1 MNLKSFEN
9 SLIGGVHTFI
19 RKKPCSIIFEHTL
32 NVIRGHTL
40 NVILGL
46 VSRIHTGHLSNV
58 ILGFIPRINS
68 GYLSNVILGFIPR
81 IHAEHTSMDTR
92 DKPEYD
98 NKKRMCLKP
107 ENDHKRSFIKGL
119 NVVRQ
124 CAALLE
130 RRVQSG
136 TRVRKAQAVTRQ
148 TNPIGRSMIEMLG
161 VLAIIGVLSVG
172 GIAGYSKAMMKF
184 KINKTA
190 KQITEIVTN
199 IRILYMHQDDFNGL
213 NNITAIQMGAVPDDL
228 KLNGSSITN
237 TFGGNINIYGNG
249 YDQDKSFFINLSGL
263 PKEACVAL
271 ATADWGTTSSSGL
284 VGMVVIAYSM
294 GMGYV
299 VDGCDSE
306 GEIGLGGYY
315 YYACS
320 GHLPLAPSLAAK
332 YCNHWGSDSTYIEFA
347 FK

>member
-40 NVILGL
+40 NVILE
-46 VSRIHTGHLSNV
+46 
-58 ILGFIPRINS
+58 
-68 GYLSNVILGFIPR
+68 FIPR
-81 IHAEHTSMDTR
+81 IHTKQNLSRHYRACPDNLDTR
-92 DKPEYD
+92 VKPEYD
-98 NKKRMCLKP
+98 NRRRMFLKP
-107 ENDHKRSFIKGL
+107 ENDHNNLRP
-119 NVVRQ
+119 Q
-124 CAALLE
+124 CAPDATGFLSDVYK
-130 RRVQSG
+130 RG
-136 TRVRKAQAVTRQ
+136 TRAQKFLADGVQ
-148 TNPIGRSMIEMLG
+148 CGRSMIEMLG

-190 KQITEIVTN
+190 QQITEIVTN
-199 IRILYMHQDDFNGL
+199 IRTLYAQQKDYNGVS
-213 NNITAIQMGAVPDDL
+213 NTTAIGMGAVPDDL

>member
-40 NVILGL
+40 NVILG
-46 VSRIHTGHLSNV
+46 HTLNV
-58 ILGFIPRINS
+58 ILG
-68 GYLSNVILGFIPR
+68 LVPR
-81 IHAEHTSMDTR
+81 IHAEHTLMDTR
-92 DKPEYD
+92 VKPEYD
-98 NKKRMCLKP
+98 YKVM
-107 ENDHKRSFIKGL
+107 
-119 NVVRQ
+119 Q
-124 CAALLE
+124 C
-130 RRVQSG
+130 
-136 TRVRKAQAVTRQ
+136 
-148 TNPIGRSMIEMLG
+148 GRSMIEMLG

-190 KQITEIVTN
+190 QQITEIVTN
-199 IRILYMHQDDFNGL
+199 IRTLYMHQDDFNGL
-213 NNITAIQMGAVPDDL
+213 NSITAIQMGAVPDDL
-228 KLNGSSITN
+228 DIDTSRGEWSAVKNA
-237 TFGGNINIYGNG
+237 FGGRIYIAGSI
-249 YDQDKSFFINLSGL
+249 YDNDKSFIIDLNGL

-271 ATADWGTTSSSGL
+271 ATADWGTTSSSGF
-284 VGMVVIAYSM
+284 VGMFITDYSM
-294 GMGYV
+294 GAGIV

-306 GEIGLGGYY
+306 GEVSGC

-332 YCNHWGSDSTYIEFA
+332 YCSGSILFA